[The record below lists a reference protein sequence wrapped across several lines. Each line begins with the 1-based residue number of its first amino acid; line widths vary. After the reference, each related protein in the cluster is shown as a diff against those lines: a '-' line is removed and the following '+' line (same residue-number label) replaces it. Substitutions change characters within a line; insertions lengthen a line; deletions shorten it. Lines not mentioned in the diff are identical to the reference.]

1 MADALYLSLW
11 FPNFELPELMPR
23 ALAAMH
29 QFLFSDHRSGITY
42 IAVQPVSW
50 NEPTVFEQRFS
61 PGLSPEQSVLVAS
74 DLLHHEDYAI
84 VFEASWDLWTSAP
97 DGQSSLQPSLVTFIV
112 YGSEFDEGAYQQQGN
127 IQVDFGLD
135 SHFLQDQIQLTPE
148 AEERVRAN
156 VQKLVDFI
164 NKVQQHSGAQTRL
177 LWSESEENF
186 AQKLIGRLQKVQ

>member
-11 FPNFELPELMPR
+11 LPNFELPELMPR
-23 ALAAMH
+23 ALAAMR
-29 QFLFSDHRSGITY
+29 QFPFSGHRGGITY

-112 YGSEFDEGAYQQQGN
+112 LGSEFDEGAYEQQGN

-135 SHFLQDQIQLTPE
+135 SHFLQDQIHLTPE

-156 VQKLVDFI
+156 IQKLVDFI
-164 NKVQQHSGAQTRL
+164 NKVQQHSGAQARL
-177 LWSESEENF
+177 LWSESDENF
-186 AQKLIGRLQKVQ
+186 AQKLIGRLQKIQ